1 LATSVTTV
9 VDTQAVSQPWQ
20 LSAEALALWK
30 EFPPRPIPAT
40 WMATRRDR
48 ATVETRL
55 SVPPFLAEDSQTR
68 CNRKLSLLTVLDWL
82 ELQPGAT
89 WQQRWEST
97 GAGDDGHPDW
107 RLKLIG
113 DLKAAGDLGRRGERI
128 IRILGMG
135 LIQLIGADIL
145 RPKLGWLMITSSP
158 LRIANEMARVRDPHG
173 FAQLRAVRAASTVG
187 DATVL
192 PAIER
197 IALIMAAKGNMIR
210 DITPGD
216 CLESLKIGREVFPG
230 PGRSGRHSPFFYQL
244 LHSIGVFPADAP
256 STVRMFSSRFPGQL
270 TVEQLIDR
278 YDLACRAVRD
288 LLVDYL
294 RERQPAVDYNTLTG
308 LATALGLWFWKDLE
322 QHHAGIDSLRLAPDI
337 AAAWK
342 QRLKTRTVRSTNP
355 SGELVQTTV
364 ERAGASDILITVR
377 SFYLDLAQWALD
389 EPARWGP
396 WAAPC
401 PIRVDDVQHK
411 KMTSRRKARMDQRTR
426 ERLPVLP
433 VLVGAVDRARKTAA
447 AMLDSA
453 TCTQPGELFTA
464 ADVTLRRARLN
475 RHSPRIWAEDPN
487 TGRRRDLTRE
497 EDNAFW
503 AWAAVEVLRV
513 TGVRIEELTE
523 LSHHSLVQYRLPATG
538 ELVPLLQI
546 APSKTDEERLLV
558 ISPELADVLSAII
571 CRIRTSDGSIPL
583 VIAYDHHEKVWNPP
597 MPLLF
602 QRTIGLESRPIPIDG
617 VRTLIQGALAT
628 TELTGVNGKP
638 LDFSPHDFRR
648 IFTTDAIMNGMPPHI
663 AQLIL
668 GHRDINTT
676 MGYKAVY
683 PEEAINGHRAFIA
696 RRRTLRPS
704 EEYRSPTDEEWAE
717 FLGHFERRRVALGDC
732 GRAYGTGCIHEHSCV
747 RCPLLRIDPA
757 QRQRLVDIRDN
768 LISRIAEAEREGWT
782 GEAEGLKISLA
793 AVKEKLAQ
801 ADSLIARRNASVA
814 LDMPSYRDVAGRTV
828 TLPENTKIKN

>member
-1 LATSVTTV
+1 MTTATRTR
-9 VDTQAVSQPWQ
+9 AASQPWQ
-20 LSAEALALWK
+20 LSAEALVLWK
-30 EFPPRPIPAT
+30 KFPPRPVPAT
-40 WMATRRDR
+40 WIGTRRDR
-48 ATVETRL
+48 ATVVARL
-55 SVPPFLAEDSQTR
+55 SVPPFLAQDSQTR

-89 WQQRWEST
+89 WQERWEST
-97 GAGDDGHPDW
+97 GAGVDGRLDW
-107 RLKLIG
+107 RLKLIS

-128 IRILGMG
+128 TRILGMG

-145 RPKLGWLMITSSP
+145 RPKLGWLMSTSSP

-173 FAQLRAVRAASTVG
+173 LAQLRAVRATSTVG

-197 IALIMAAKGNMIR
+197 IALIMAAKGTMIR

-216 CLESLKIGREVFPG
+216 CLESLKISKEVFPG

-244 LHSIGVFPADAP
+244 LHSIGVFPAEAP
-256 STVRMFSSRFPGQL
+256 STVRMFSTRFPGQL

-278 YDLACRAVRD
+278 YDLACRPVRD

-294 RERQPAVDYNTLTG
+294 RERQPTVDYSTLTG

-322 QHHAGIDSLRLAPDI
+322 KHHAGIDSLRLAPDI

-342 QRLKTRTVRSTNP
+342 QRLKTRTVRSTNE
-355 SGELVQTTV
+355 SGDIVEYTV
-364 ERAGASDILITVR
+364 ERAGASDVLITVR

-389 EPARWGP
+389 GPTRWGP
-396 WAAPC
+396 WAVPC

-433 VLVGAVDRARKTAA
+433 VLVDAVDRARKTSAA
-447 AMLDSA
+447 SLESA
-453 TCTQPGELFTA
+453 TRTQPGELFTA
-464 ADVTLRRARLN
+464 ASDTLRRARLN
-475 RHSPRIWAEDPN
+475 RHSPRIWAEEPK
-487 TGRRRDLTRE
+487 TGQRRDLTRE
-497 EDNAFW
+497 EDNGFW
-503 AWAAVEVLRV
+503 AWAAVEVLRM

-523 LSHHSLVQYRLPATG
+523 LSHHSLVQYRLPANG

-558 ISPELADVLSAII
+558 ISPELADVLSSII
-571 CRIRTSDGSIPL
+571 CRIRASDGSVPL

-617 VRTLIQGALAT
+617 IRTLIQGALAS
-628 TELTGVNGKP
+628 TELADANGRP
-638 LDFSPHDFRR
+638 LDFAPHDFRR
-648 IFTTDAIMNGMPPHI
+648 IFTTEAIMNGMPPHI

-704 EEYRSPTDEEWAE
+704 EEYRTPTDQEWDE
-717 FLGHFERRRVALGDC
+717 FLGHFERRKVALGDC
-732 GRAYGTGCIHEHSCV
+732 GRAYATSCIHEHSCV
-747 RCPLLRIDPA
+747 RCPLLRPDPE
-757 QRQRLVDIRDN
+757 QRPRLVDIRDN
-768 LISRIAEAEREGWT
+768 LVARIAEAKREGWF
-782 GEAEGLKISLA
+782 GEAEGLQASLTA
-793 AVKEKLAQ
+793 ASAKLTQ
-801 ADSLIARRNASVA
+801 LDGIITRRATAVS
-814 LDMPSYRDVAGRTV
+814 LDMPIFRETASRTIAAPSNKE
-828 TLPENTKIKN
+828 TR